1 MVDELVNL
9 AVESLRLE
17 IEIMVDDYV
26 KDRYLKENKVII
38 TVTDKKYNYL
48 NFW

>member
-9 AVESLRLE
+9 AVKSLRLE

-38 TVTDKKYNYL
+38 TVIDKKYNYL